1 MIRKAR
7 DNVEAATMLL
17 EWGGRYPDAAA
28 NRLYYALYHAGWAFL
43 RKCDRE
49 VPDHEGRRYFR
60 HDEMEDYLDAEQF
73 QSRLGLDPNWAE
85 DWAELRN
92 LRVKADYRPDSV
104 GGDDLSEALFEFVNE
119 VILKVSGMTTSS

>member
-7 DNVEAATMLL
+7 DNVDAAKMLL
-17 EWGGRYPDAAA
+17 GLGWRYPDAAA

-49 VPDHEGRRYFR
+49 APDHEGRRYFR
-60 HDEMEDYLDAEQF
+60 HDEMEDYLDEEEF
-73 QSRLGLDPNWAE
+73 QSKLGLDPNWTE

-92 LRVKADYRPDSV
+92 LRVMGQVS
-104 GGDDLSEALFEFVNE
+104 ALPGHPAGQQFPVTPGSDTMLENG
-119 VILKVSGMTTSS
+119 S